1 MGPARRGR
9 GNREGTSTIRLTF
22 TSLSNT
28 TPATQSTMNPERIRK
43 AIRTIRQRI
52 FDMPENRQ
60 PRATRAIQ
68 TLKARLPVRHPDRH
82 WMYAAE

>member
-1 MGPARRGR
+1 MGP
-9 GNREGTSTIRLTF
+9 
-22 TSLSNT
+22 SLGKPT
-28 TPATQSTMNPERIRK
+28 EKRTPRKTPMNPERIHK

-68 TLKARLPVRHPDRH
+68 TLKTRLPVRHPDRH

>member
-1 MGPARRGR
+1 MKTEA
-9 GNREGTSTIRLTF
+9 IH
-22 TSLSNT
+22 
-28 TPATQSTMNPERIRK
+28 K

-60 PRATRAIQ
+60 HRATRAVEV
-68 TLKARLPVRHPDRH
+68 LKARLPVRHPDRH